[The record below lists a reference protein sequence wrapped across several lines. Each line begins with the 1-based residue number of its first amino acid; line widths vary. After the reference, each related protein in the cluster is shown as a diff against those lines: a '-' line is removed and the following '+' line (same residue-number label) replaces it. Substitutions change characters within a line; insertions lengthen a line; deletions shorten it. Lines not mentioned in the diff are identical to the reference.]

1 MFDNQVWDGLD
12 RRHFMVTAIG
22 ASAAL
27 AANTNPANAQAAPAS
42 RGTIYTGDLID
53 GKKVISSLNIDDLEP
68 GNKHLFYFQGVQ
80 TTTGQNWHVSTIVC
94 EGHEAGQACRAHQRC
109 ARRRDKPGSHD
120 TDRHG
125 TP

>member
-80 TTTGQNWHVSTIVC
+80 THRAKLACVDNSC
-94 EGHEAGQACRAHQRC
+94 EGHEAGQACRAH
-109 ARRRDKPGSHD
+109 
-120 TDRHG
+120 
-125 TP
+125 